1 MQFCRFCGIPN
12 LRIDCDD
19 AWRPEIEY
27 PNSILIENPVIFQ
40 NVVREDYVFRKVV
53 AEFLRT
59 WVHKV
64 SEAKQ
69 K

>member
-1 MQFCRFCGIPN
+1 MRT
-12 LRIDCDD
+12 DCDD

-40 NVVREDYVFRKVV
+40 NGVREDYVFRRVV

-59 WVHKV
+59 WVHKL
-64 SEAKQ
+64 SEAKSKTQ
-69 K
+69 SV